1 MDLRPLV
8 GILWFAKESPFLSLL
23 VVTPILWKCFWV
35 LFNHAK
41 LLNMLVLLVSTM
53 EVLFWNQSGISEDSL
68 ETTQCSGPRLGQAYI
83 SGVQLEIN
91 PIIY

>member
-1 MDLRPLV
+1 
-8 GILWFAKESPFLSLL
+8 
-23 VVTPILWKCFWV
+23 
-35 LFNHAK
+35 
-41 LLNMLVLLVSTM
+41 MLVLLVSTM